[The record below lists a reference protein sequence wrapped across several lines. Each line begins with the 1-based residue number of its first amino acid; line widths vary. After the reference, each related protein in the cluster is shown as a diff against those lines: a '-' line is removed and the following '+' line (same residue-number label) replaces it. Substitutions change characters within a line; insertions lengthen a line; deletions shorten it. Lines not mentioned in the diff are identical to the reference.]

1 LHGDVGVAACTGD
14 SDSHRG
20 IRRIVQSDRQRV
32 LPALVHIDGGIH
44 IAAGGHFPFLGAGCC
59 VHSVDSVIPRSEIDH
74 VIQRGNGD
82 GRPDGIRRR
91 EIVRRAGS
99 IRHVKT
105 VKVSGVHTQNHLIA
119 PDTGLREAAGTL
131 IFRQMPLKDFAPG
144 AIIEV

>member
-32 LPALVHIDGGIH
+32 LPALVHIDLKIGFDLYPQPLGMQAIKKTVVGAGIEPSVIHTNGGIH

-74 VIQRGNGD
+74 VIQ
-82 GRPDGIRRR
+82 
-91 EIVRRAGS
+91 
-99 IRHVKT
+99 
-105 VKVSGVHTQNHLIA
+105 QNHLIA